1 LEHSRDAKEQSLSFY
16 MFSDNKIDDS
26 ITDVNDPAKMPHDNQ
41 VSDVIEKAKV
51 EDDEYKNA
59 TEEETY
65 YRYEIYKFQ
74 AKKTLLKFNF
84 LPSVLPTLFVK
95 RFTNRRI

>member
-1 LEHSRDAKEQSLSFY
+1 MLFCLSFNLEHSRDAKEQFLIFD

-65 YRYEIYKFQ
+65 YRYKINKFQ
-74 AKKTLLKFNF
+74 AK
-84 LPSVLPTLFVK
+84 
-95 RFTNRRI
+95 